1 MSIERLGSLDPLSAY
16 KNSQKVNR
24 VQSAAGSD
32 SVSVSEEARAK
43 AELYKLDAAVRSSP
57 DIRMDKVEAA
67 KAKLQDPN
75 YINNAVINSVA
86 DKLMGV
92 FGLD

>member
-1 MSIERLGSLDPLSAY
+1 MSIERLGSLDPLAAY

-24 VQSAAGSD
+24 VQSSAGQD

-43 AELYKLDAAVRSSP
+43 AELFKLDAAVRSSS
-57 DIRMDKVEAA
+57 DVRMDRVEAV

-75 YINNAVINSVA
+75 YINDTVINSVA

>member
-1 MSIERLGSLDPLSAY
+1 MSIERLGSLDPLAAY

-24 VQSAAGSD
+24 VQSNAGQD

-43 AELYKLDAAVRSSP
+43 AELFKLDLAVRSSP
-57 DIRMDKVEAA
+57 DIRMDRVEAA

-75 YINNAVINSVA
+75 YINDTIVNSVA

-92 FGLD
+92 FGID

>member
-1 MSIERLGSLDPLSAY
+1 
-16 KNSQKVNR
+16 
-24 VQSAAGSD
+24 
-32 SVSVSEEARAK
+32 
-43 AELYKLDAAVRSSP
+43 
-57 DIRMDKVEAA
+57 VEAA

-75 YINNAVINSVA
+75 YINDTVLNSVA

>member
-1 MSIERLGSLDPLSAY
+1 MSIERLGSLDPLGAY

-24 VQSAAGSD
+24 VQPNSGLD
-32 SVSVSEEARAK
+32 SVSVSDEARTK
-43 AELYKLDAAVRSSP
+43 SELYKLDAAVRTAP
-57 DIRMDKVEAA
+57 DVRMDRVEAA

-75 YINNAVINSVA
+75 YINDTVLNSVA

>member
-24 VQSAAGSD
+24 AQSTAGQD

-43 AELYKLDAAVRSSP
+43 AELYKLDAAVRTAP
-57 DIRMDKVEAA
+57 EVRMDKVEAA